1 MEGSCIIY
9 IYNVRSKG
17 DVVCQNITLQ
27 IIFALRYQ
35 FSSQKL
41 ENMLQQLEHMI
52 IFFKMHRIAMR
63 FLQRSY
69 DALWRELLS
78 ETAKIFDSAGK
89 GTNKNCTLLRLK
101 ELCFDKQYAFLF
113 PNGEKDTLVQLLDLL
128 FKKYNQLPIKK
139 SRRKQLAH
147 HDLDQTIA
155 GKCITIS
162 LEQIESLIAD
172 ATDVFTKIYMRFCL
186 ECVEISFPDYGLL
199 VGHYEDALKKL

>member
-1 MEGSCIIY
+1 MSK
-9 IYNVRSKG
+9 YNTP
-17 DVVCQNITLQ
+17 DNICLALSVFITE
-27 IIFALRYQ
+27 IREYAAAIRAYDNIFQDAPH
-35 FSSQKL
+35 S
-41 ENMLQQLEHMI
+41 N
-52 IFFKMHRIAMR
+52 A

-78 ETAKIFDSAGK
+78 EIAKIFDSAGK

-162 LEQIESLIAD
+162 LGQIESLIAD